1 MRVNN
6 DILQQ
11 DTIGILAS
19 AASTRPRLDVAPP
32 QSVGCDVTKAMPALG
47 IDAPQ
52 PLDEGIAADDAERT
66 VIVPEGEVLQ
76 TRQERSTATRFGL
89 PIPGGTVQAEPGLV
103 VEIAGR
109 LSRSDREKGVA
120 GRRGSGQVN
129 RGGRGSI

>member
-52 PLDEGIAADDAERT
+52 PLEAGIAADDAERH
-66 VIVPEGEVLQ
+66 VIVPEGGVLQ
-76 TRQERSTATRFGL
+76 TRTERRTSTIFYIQNRGDK
-89 PIPGGTVQAEPGLV
+89 VQAHYRLV
-103 VEIAGR
+103 LESAGR
-109 LSRSDREKGVA
+109 CQGV
-120 GRRGSGQVN
+120 GDVPGTIQRLPTTHKKM
-129 RGGRGSI
+129 